1 MYCRI
6 SYYEEFKNTSEVI
19 QSTSVYMTCKIKF
32 NIITTYMVIFQN
44 KYIYIIDLF
53 IYYTINVISLI
64 YYRISLKF
72 GTDITESQF
81 QKLLIFLSLSSFSLC
96 LSTDGILKA

>member
-81 QKLLIFLSLSSFSLC
+81 QKLLL
-96 LSTDGILKA
+96 